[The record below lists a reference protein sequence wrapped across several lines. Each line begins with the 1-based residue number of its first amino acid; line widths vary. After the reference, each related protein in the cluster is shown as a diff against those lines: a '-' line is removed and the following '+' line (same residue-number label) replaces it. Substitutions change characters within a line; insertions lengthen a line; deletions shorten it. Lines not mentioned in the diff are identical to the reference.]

1 VGLWEL
7 KFLDSKPRIGSIGC
21 CLLLSSFLHVT
32 VKLLIFQMN
41 PSDDD
46 DISESFNDQIK
57 QHEDNIDFLNSQ
69 SNRLTDTV
77 LDLQGN

>member
-1 VGLWEL
+1 
-7 KFLDSKPRIGSIGC
+7 
-21 CLLLSSFLHVT
+21 
-32 VKLLIFQMN
+32 MN
-41 PSDDD
+41 PIDDDDD

>member
-1 VGLWEL
+1 
-7 KFLDSKPRIGSIGC
+7 
-21 CLLLSSFLHVT
+21 
-32 VKLLIFQMN
+32 MN

>member
-1 VGLWEL
+1 
-7 KFLDSKPRIGSIGC
+7 
-21 CLLLSSFLHVT
+21 
-32 VKLLIFQMN
+32 MN
-41 PSDDD
+41 PSDDY
-46 DISESFNDQIK
+46 DIRESFNDQIK